1 MLSQHASH
9 GGARRAQCAA
19 PNNNAAVHA
28 AALPPPPEKK
38 VTLCAALCRVSRLSR
53 FCAAPSDRRRSKL
66 CNRARGHSLPQSV
79 IVPNPN
85 APGVQMNRW
94 SRWHKFAYLARY
106 RSETAPP
113 SA

>member
-1 MLSQHASH
+1 MTFYLVS
-9 GGARRAQCAA
+9 
-19 PNNNAAVHA
+19 
-28 AALPPPPEKK
+28 ALFKK
-38 VTLCAALCRVSRLSR
+38 VTLCGAALCLASLS
-53 FCAAPSDRRRSKL
+53 FL
-66 CNRARGHSLPQSV
+66 CGTETEPEQAQQAARGYTLPQSV

-94 SRWHKFAYLARY
+94 SRWRKFAYPARY